1 MRETSKSAMRRWREG
16 AFQSRYFVGRG
27 IDIGAGD
34 DSLGQF
40 VGVFPKMEHVR
51 PWDIGDGDAQYMAGV
66 ADESLDFVHSSHC
79 LEHMRNPREALWH
92 WLRILRPGGYL
103 IVTVPDEDL
112 YEGGHWPS
120 RYNSDHKWCFTI
132 NRFQPRHEQSINVI
146 DLVRE
151 FGGDIE
157 CESVR
162 LIRDG
167 YRDELGDCDQT
178 LGAAEC
184 AIEWVW
190 RKRIRRAPA
199 LLREGWDLAA
209 AGNDEG
215 AERAYQAAIEDSPD
229 WLEAYNLLALLYNSQ
244 NQGDKSVQVWE
255 RCVEAMPNLHAA
267 RLYQALH
274 YQSVKRY
281 DLGFSL
287 RDPLVS
293 DARRTPFPPPT
304 NYPRW
309 RGESLNGRSIVIWT
323 EFGLGDEIMFARFAN
338 VFKEQMG
345 ASSVS
350 LVCQAPLV
358 PLLQTIRGA
367 DSVVAREVAHE
378 LPHHDFW
385 VFGHSIPAYYSLDT
399 HGVPAVIPY
408 VANPYAGDGAAKP
421 RSVAAPGSRGLK
433 VGLVWRGDPTHE
445 NDAHRS
451 LHDLNVLEPLFRL
464 PGIHWVCLQ
473 AGGAQEEMAI
483 YSRWAGQ
490 VSDAGASMRDF
501 ADSARA
507 VDALDLVITVDT
519 SMVHLAGAMGKPTW
533 LLLPSLCDWRWG
545 ISGDESDWY
554 PSVKVFRQ
562 RQIEQWV
569 DVIQR
574 VAAALQARSIEQQT
588 GEAETRHHFS

>member
-1 MRETSKSAMRRWREG
+1 
-16 AFQSRYFVGRG
+16 
-27 IDIGAGD
+27 
-34 DSLGQF
+34 
-40 VGVFPKMEHVR
+40 
-51 PWDIGDGDAQYMAGV
+51 
-66 ADESLDFVHSSHC
+66 
-79 LEHMRNPREALWH
+79 
-92 WLRILRPGGYL
+92 
-103 IVTVPDEDL
+103 
-112 YEGGHWPS
+112 
-120 RYNSDHKWCFTI
+120 
-132 NRFQPRHEQSINVI
+132 
-146 DLVRE
+146 
-151 FGGDIE
+151 
-157 CESVR
+157 
-162 LIRDG
+162 
-167 YRDELGDCDQT
+167 
-178 LGAAEC
+178 
-184 AIEWVW
+184 VW
-190 RKRIRRAPA
+190 RKRVRRAPA

-255 RCVEAMPNLHAA
+255 RCVEAMPNLRTA

-274 YQSVKRY
+274 YLSVKRY

-287 RDPLVS
+287 RDPLFS

-367 DSVVAREVAHE
+367 DRVVAREVAHE

-399 HGVPAVIPY
+399 HGVPTDVPY
-408 VANPYAGDGAAKP
+408 VAKRRSLAGLDGP
-421 RSVAAPGSRGLK
+421 CLK
-433 VGLVWRGDPTHE
+433 VGLVWRGVRTHE
-445 NDAHRS
+445 NDTHRS
-451 LHDLNVLEPLFRL
+451 LHDLSVLEPLFRL

-473 AGGAQEEMAI
+473 AGGANAEVDI
-483 YSRWAGQ
+483 FSRWAGR

-501 ADSARA
+501 AESALVIDA
-507 VDALDLVITVDT
+507 VDLIVTVDT
-519 SMVHLAGAMGKPTW
+519 SMVHLAGAMGKPTL

-554 PSVKVFRQ
+554 PTVKVFRQ
-562 RQIEQWV
+562 RRLGQWPEVIE
-569 DVIQR
+569 R
-574 VAAALQARSIEQQT
+574 VKAALQAWSIEKQT
-588 GEAETRHHFS
+588 REAAAEQHFS